1 MTPNRQNDVESEQR
15 VSQNCEQQIQTSKVN
30 EIEQIVIGIKNGIVA
45 K

>member
-1 MTPNRQNDVESEQR
+1 MTPNRQKDVESEQC
-15 VSQNCEQQIQTSKVN
+15 VSQNCEQQIQASKVN